1 MPKDKIK
8 PVYTVLVGGA
18 AGDGAKEAAIN
29 FGRLAAKHGYEF
41 FLSVEYPSLIRG
53 GHNFARVSI
62 SPAKVYCDS
71 AELDA
76 VLALN
81 EETVGKHRSEIKK
94 GGVVFLD
101 STEDSGKKNLINIP
115 ASVWVKEENLPR
127 LFRASAMLGA
137 ICRYFNFDIAELNNI
152 FKEIFGEKAGPNI
165 MLAKKGYDFMR
176 SKNSPQAALPQFKS
190 AGKKVLDG
198 NEAFSEGLVKAG
210 LKNYFAYPMTP
221 SSSILHY
228 LAKKAK
234 EYKLKVVQPE
244 NEISV
249 INMALGSSYAGNR
262 TAAASTG
269 GGFALMLEAMAF
281 AGVAEIP
288 IVVADAQRASTSTG
302 VPTRTGQNDLDFV
315 RHLPGE
321 FPRIV
326 LAPGD
331 ADEAY
336 LLAGAAMNLAWKYQL
351 PAVVLLD
358 KHLSESVST
367 VELPA
372 NKIKIENPKVVNNG
386 AAYRRYSFSPD
397 GVSALAFPGEKAK
410 VVKIS
415 SYEHDE
421 DGFICDDAE
430 NAKKMCEKRF
440 AKMKGINA
448 ERKKYDSIKIYG
460 DKKAKNAVIFW
471 GSVKGPALEA
481 MRAAKRPFKAVQI
494 VWLEPFD
501 ADDFL
506 KEVRGVKKLVIAENN
521 FTGQLAKLIR
531 EKTGIE
537 IKNRILKYDS
547 LPFDAAD
554 LAKKLDKIFNAKNI

>member
-1 MPKDKIK
+1 MI
-8 PVYTVLVGGA
+8 YTLLAGGA

-29 FGRLAAKHGYEF
+29 FGRLAAKHGYNF
-41 FLSVEYPSLIRG
+41 FLTVEYPSLIRG

-62 SPAKVYCDS
+62 SDEKVHSDS
-71 AELDA
+71 SEINV

-81 EETVGKHRSEIKK
+81 EETVEKHFSEVLSGGLIFFDGDGQSGRK
-94 GGVVFLD
+94 GV
-101 STEDSGKKNLINIP
+101 INIP
-115 ASVWVKEENLPR
+115 ASIWVKEEGLSR
-127 LFRASAMLGA
+127 LFRASALLGA
-137 ICRYFNFDIAELNNI
+137 VCQYFNFDISQLNKI
-152 FKEIFGEKAGPNI
+152 FKEIFGEKADPNI
-165 MLAKKGYDFMR
+165 LLAKKGYDFLR
-176 SKNSPQAALPQFKS
+176 SKNIPQVALPRLKS
-190 AGKKVLDG
+190 AEKKVCDG

-228 LAKKAK
+228 LAKKAG
-234 EYKLKVVQPE
+234 EYKLKVIQPE

-249 INMALGSSYAGNR
+249 INMALGASYAGNR
-262 TAAASTG
+262 TAVASTG

-288 IVVADAQRASTSTG
+288 IVVANAQRASTSTG
-302 VPTRTGQNDLDFV
+302 VPTRTGQNDLDFS
-315 RHLPGE
+315 RNIPGE
-321 FPRIV
+321 YPKIV

-331 ADEAY
+331 AEEAC
-336 LLAGAAMNLAWKYQL
+336 LIAGTAMNLAWKYQS

-367 VELPA
+367 VDLPL
-372 NKIKIENPKVVNNG
+372 NKIKIESVKKTTGSSV
-386 AAYRRYSFSPD
+386 YRRYAFVPD
-397 GVSALAFPGEKAK
+397 GVSALAFPGEKDK
-410 VVKIS
+410 VIKIS

-421 DGFICDDAE
+421 DGYICDDVK

-440 AKMKGINA
+440 AKMKGIIA

-460 DKKAKNAVIFW
+460 DRKAKNAVIFW
-471 GSVKGPALEA
+471 GSVKGPVLESMCA
-481 MRAAKRPFKAVQI
+481 VKRPFKAVQI

-501 ADDFL
+501 TDLFL
-506 KEVRGVKKLVIAENN
+506 KEIKGMKKMIIAENN

-531 EKTGIE
+531 EKTGVE

-547 LPFDAAD
+547 LPFEPVE
-554 LAKKLDKIFNAKNI
+554 LAKKFDQIF